1 MPQHAKRVRISRKSL
16 RQPDEFQTIAGSAL
30 TWAEQHVRELLV
42 AAWLLVAL
50 GVVVVAAARYR
61 TSREAAAAAA
71 FQGARALLEAG
82 KLPEAEKAFAD
93 LRRDYGTTSFGRLA
107 PLYQGHALARA
118 TSRGLRPRTKIS
130 SPARRPPT
138 TCARRPSM
146 PSGTQRRP
154 AATRRAPST
163 RTRGRVRSTGRS
175 ALTRS
180 SASLASTKP
189 RAGQR
194 MRRRSTASS
203 SPRRRTPRSPSSCA
217 RRSPPRPRSSRR
229 LASEARAPVNV

>member
-16 RQPDEFQTIAGSAL
+16 RQPDEFQTIAGSVL

-42 AAWLLVAL
+42 AAGLLVAL

-82 KLPEAEKAFAD
+82 KLPEAEKAFAE

-118 TSRGLRPRTKIS
+118 GDHAGAATAYEEFLAGAPPADYLRQEALDALGHAKEAGGDAAGGLSEAPRRGAERRARRVLALEASRGG
-130 SPARRPPT
+130 AEV
-138 TCARRPSM
+138 
-146 PSGTQRRP
+146 SGS
-154 AATRRAPST
+154 AIVSG
-163 RTRGRVRSTGRS
+163 RG
-175 ALTRS
+175 
-180 SASLASTKP
+180 
-189 RAGQR
+189 
-194 MRRRSTASS
+194 
-203 SPRRRTPRSPSSCA
+203 
-217 RRSPPRPRSSRR
+217 
-229 LASEARAPVNV
+229 VNVR

>member
-16 RQPDEFQTIAGSAL
+16 RQPDEFQTIAGSVL

-42 AAWLLVAL
+42 AAGLLVAL

-82 KLPEAEKAFAD
+82 KLPEAEKAFAE

-118 TSRGLRPRTKIS
+118 GDH
-130 SPARRPPT
+130 A
-138 TCARRPSM
+138 
-146 PSGTQRRP
+146 G
-154 AATRRAPST
+154 AATAYEEFLAGAPPADYL
-163 RTRGRVRSTGRS
+163 RQE
-175 ALTRS
+175 ALDALGHAKEAGGDAAGALDAYT
-180 SASLASTKP
+180 
-189 RAGQR
+189 RAGALDGPF
-194 MRRRSTASS
+194 RSDALLGVGRLDEAAGRTADAQAVYRKLLAEA
-203 SPRRRTPRSPSSCA
+203 PNAALAEFLRSKLPA
-217 RRSPPRPRSSRR
+217 
-229 LASEARAPVNV
+229 EAPK

>member
-16 RQPDEFQTIAGSAL
+16 RQPDEFQTIAGSVL

-42 AAWLLVAL
+42 AAGLLVAL

-82 KLPEAEKAFAD
+82 KLPEAEKAFAE

-118 TSRGLRPRTKIS
+118 GDHAGAATAYEEF

-138 TCARRPSM
+138 TC
-146 PSGTQRRP
+146 G
-154 AATRRAPST
+154 
-163 RTRGRVRSTGRS
+163 
-175 ALTRS
+175 
-180 SASLASTKP
+180 
-189 RAGQR
+189 
-194 MRRRSTASS
+194 RRRSTRSGT
-203 SPRRRTPRSPSSCA
+203 PRRPVATPQAPSTPTRGRA
-217 RRSPPRPRSSRR
+217 R
-229 LASEARAPVNV
+229 

>member
-16 RQPDEFQTIAGSAL
+16 RQPDEFQTIAGSVL

-42 AAWLLVAL
+42 AAGLLVAL

-82 KLPEAEKAFAD
+82 KLPEAEKAFAE

-118 TSRGLRPRTKIS
+118 GDHAGAATAYEEFLAGAPPADYLRQEALDAGGRARRAVPQRCA
-130 SPARRPPT
+130 PWRRPPRRSRGPDGRRAGGLSEAPRRGAERR
-138 TCARRPSM
+138 ARR
-146 PSGTQRRP
+146 
-154 AATRRAPST
+154 
-163 RTRGRVRSTGRS
+163 VL
-175 ALTRS
+175 ALE
-180 SASLASTKP
+180 A
-189 RAGQR
+189 
-194 MRRRSTASS
+194 
-203 SPRRRTPRSPSSCA
+203 
-217 RRSPPRPRSSRR
+217 SRR
-229 LASEARAPVNV
+229 GAEVSGSAIVSGRGVNVR